1 MTLAQFELSKTR
13 LLGKNLFIQMYKI
26 IHMYKIP
33 LSGLKFK
40 LK

>member
-1 MTLAQFELSKTR
+1 
-13 LLGKNLFIQMYKI
+13 MYKI